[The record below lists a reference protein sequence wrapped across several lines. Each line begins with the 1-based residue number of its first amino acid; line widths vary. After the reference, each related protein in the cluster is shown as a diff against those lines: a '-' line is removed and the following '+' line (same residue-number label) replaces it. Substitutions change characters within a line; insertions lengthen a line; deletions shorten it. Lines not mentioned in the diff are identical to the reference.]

1 MSTVYDP
8 SNKEHVSLLQRLWK
22 SIFSKQSFESDSPSW
37 KQVGFQKT
45 DPTSDFRSS
54 GLLALYCLINLNETY
69 PERSKAMIEA
79 NKNSTKNNYPYAIVG
94 VNLTLLMVDVVRL
107 RELP

>member
-1 MSTVYDP
+1 MSCRCNFKLFP
-8 SNKEHVSLLQRLWK
+8 
-22 SIFSKQSFESDSPSW
+22 P
-37 KQVGFQKT
+37 
-45 DPTSDFRSS
+45 DFRSS

-79 NKNSTKNNYPYAIVG
+79 NKNSTKNNYPYAILG

>member
-1 MSTVYDP
+1 
-8 SNKEHVSLLQRLWK
+8 
-22 SIFSKQSFESDSPSW
+22 
-37 KQVGFQKT
+37 
-45 DPTSDFRSS
+45 
-54 GLLALYCLINLNETY
+54 LINLNETY